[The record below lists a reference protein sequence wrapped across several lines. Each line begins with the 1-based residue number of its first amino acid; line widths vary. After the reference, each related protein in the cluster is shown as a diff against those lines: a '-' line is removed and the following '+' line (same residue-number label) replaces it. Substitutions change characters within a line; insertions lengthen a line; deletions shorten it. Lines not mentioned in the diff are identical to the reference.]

1 MGEFGFGKKL
11 GLLEIS
17 KHRFLVDV
25 MHFYS
30 QVMGFY
36 EQFPEIAKLRLEYG
50 LIFGRRLLR
59 LDTAAQDQWQD
70 WKDHFGASVL
80 QNGQSQQGNLFS
92 AVLNSRDKF
101 PLSELWA
108 EGSFLMLA
116 GKSLKQRMCLN
127 VGLMIDTQVPIPLP
141 QHYLAYFS
149 TWRTIQTSIKN

>member
-11 GLLEIS
+11 GLLESS

-59 LDTAAQDQWQD
+59 LDTAAQDEWQV
-70 WKDHFGASVL
+70 WKDQFSASIL
-80 QNGQSQQGNLFS
+80 QNTQSQQGNLFS
-92 AVLNSRDKF
+92 AVLNSRDRVS
-101 PLSELWA
+101 PSELWA

-116 GKSLKQRMCLN
+116 GKSPKQRMCLN
-127 VGLMIDTQVPIPLP
+127 VG
-141 QHYLAYFS
+141 S
-149 TWRTIQTSIKN
+149 

>member
-1 MGEFGFGKKL
+1 MGEFGFGKRL
-11 GLLEIS
+11 GLLESS

-36 EQFPEIAKLRLEYG
+36 EQFPEIAKIRLEYG

-59 LDTAAQDQWQD
+59 LDTAAQDQWVE
-70 WKDHFGASVL
+70 WKDHFSASIL
-80 QNGQSQQGNLFS
+80 QNGQSRKETLFS
-92 AVLNSRDKF
+92 AVLNSRDKV

-116 GKSLKQRMCLN
+116 GKYPKERMRLD

-141 QHYLAYFS
+141 QRYLAYFS
-149 TWRTIQTSIKN
+149 TWRTTQTSIKN